1 MLDARNE
8 DMLRVGRR
16 SAAPDE
22 GPLRVLP
29 GGLSETPPPPPP
41 PTLVDVGAILRK
53 ARKRKDLTLESV
65 ANDTR
70 IPRRA
75 LAAFEDGSG
84 GDALPEPP
92 YDRYFLREYARYLGL
107 DDQPLLEALG
117 DRHRDA
123 EFPLDLLPVATRPR
137 RWPVWTLGVASA
149 ALLATLGLTRLS
161 SGPASPTLPRPNAP
175 AVTQVPRAQVPV
187 TAPAGSPTR
196 GISAVIRVSDRC
208 WVQAI
213 VDGRT
218 VTGQTYDPGKVL
230 RFHAKKTLHLD
241 LGNAGGVG
249 LTVNGKAIRT
259 GRQGEP
265 IHLTFSW
272 THGRLVTG

>member
-117 DRHRDA
+117 DRH
-123 EFPLDLLPVATRPR
+123 
-137 RWPVWTLGVASA
+137 
-149 ALLATLGLTRLS
+149 
-161 SGPASPTLPRPNAP
+161 
-175 AVTQVPRAQVPV
+175 
-187 TAPAGSPTR
+187 
-196 GISAVIRVSDRC
+196 
-208 WVQAI
+208 
-213 VDGRT
+213 
-218 VTGQTYDPGKVL
+218 
-230 RFHAKKTLHLD
+230 
-241 LGNAGGVG
+241 
-249 LTVNGKAIRT
+249 
-259 GRQGEP
+259 
-265 IHLTFSW
+265 
-272 THGRLVTG
+272 